1 MDVLDLIVRRARD
14 EYGPRGA
21 DLDAKRIAHVIGRL
35 VSAGELDPGEKLP
48 TVRELSRQLHVSASS
63 VSEAWRILRAH
74 AVISTDRRR
83 GTVVRSSRGDVQG
96 RYWNVPVAPGTL
108 THDLSTG
115 TPDPSLL
122 PHLGPALERLQLE
135 TTITS
140 YLDRPVIEKL
150 EDHLRANWPF
160 PPERLTIVDGA
171 QDALD
176 RTIAAHIHLG
186 DPVIVEDPTFPPII
200 DMLELAGARIIGV
213 RSDAAGI
220 IPESLEEALAENPTA
235 MFVQPRAHNPTGA
248 SLTKSRRDELAILL
262 EPTSVIVVEDDHSG
276 SISDTKLHSFGP
288 ALPNQVVYI
297 RSFSKSHG
305 PDLRLAAVGGPAQL
319 LDPII
324 NRRHLGPSWTSR
336 LLQGLLYD
344 LLTNPEAQEA
354 VNRAAETYADLRKQF
369 VARLKE
375 QGVSFHPGVG
385 LNVWIEV
392 ADEQRS
398 VVSLAAQGIG
408 VAPGRPFMVEPGETD
423 FIRVTISTMGDDLN
437 HIAELI
443 ADASV

>member
-1 MDVLDLIVRRARD
+1 MDAIDLIVRRAR
-14 EYGPRGA
+14 EEHGPRGA

-35 VSAGELDPGEKLP
+35 VSVGELDPGAKLP
-48 TVRELSRQLHVSASS
+48 TVRELSRQLHVSAST
-63 VSEAWRILRAH
+63 VSESWRILRAH

-115 TPDPSLL
+115 TPDPQLL
-122 PHLGPALERLQLE
+122 PLLGPALERLQLE

-150 EDHLRANWPF
+150 EEQLRSDWPF

-176 RTIAAHIHLG
+176 RTIAAHIQLG

-213 RSDAAGI
+213 RSDAEGVL
-220 IPESLEEALAENPTA
+220 PESLVEALAENPTA

-248 SLTKSRRDELAILL
+248 SLTKSRRDELAALL

-276 SISDTKLHSFGP
+276 SISGTALHSFGP
-288 ALPNQVVYI
+288 VLLDQVIYI

-305 PDLRLAAVGGPAQL
+305 PDLRLAAVGGPATL
-319 LDPII
+319 IDPIV

-336 LLQGLLYD
+336 LLQGLLYE
-344 LLTNPEAQEA
+344 LLTNPDTQET
-354 VNRAAETYADLRKQF
+354 VSRSAETYGDLRKQF
-369 VARLKE
+369 IAHLEER
-375 QGVSFHPGVG
+375 GVSCHEGG
-385 LNVWIEV
+385 GMNVWIQV
-392 ADEQRS
+392 ADEQRA

-408 VAPGRPFMVEPGETD
+408 VAPGRPFMVEPSETD
-423 FIRVTISTMGDDLN
+423 FIRVTISTLGDDVTS
-437 HIAELI
+437 IADLV
-443 ADASV
+443 ADASA

>member
-1 MDVLDLIVRRARD
+1 MNVLDLIVRSARE

-35 VSAGELDPGEKLP
+35 VSSGEIDPGEKLP
-48 TVRELSRQLHVSASS
+48 TVRELSRQLRVSASS

-96 RYWNVPVAPGTL
+96 RYWNVHVAPGTL
-108 THDLSTG
+108 SHDLSTG
-115 TPDPSLL
+115 TPNPKLL
-122 PHLGPALERLQLE
+122 PALAPALERLQLE
-135 TTITS
+135 TKITS

-150 EDHLRANWPF
+150 EDLLRSDWPT
-160 PPERLTIVDGA
+160 PPQRLTIVDGA

-176 RTIAAHIHLG
+176 RTIAAHVHLG
-186 DPVIVEDPTFPPII
+186 DPVVVEDPTFPPII
-200 DMLELAGARIIGV
+200 DMLELAGAQVIGV
-213 RSDAAGI
+213 PIDAAGI
-220 IPESLEEALAENPTA
+220 IPDSLEQALAERPTA

-248 SLTKSRRDELAILL
+248 SLTKSRRDELAKLL
-262 EPTSVIVVEDDHSG
+262 EPTSAVIVEDDHSG
-276 SISDTKLHSFGP
+276 SISATELHSFAP
-288 ALPNQVVYI
+288 SLPDQVVYI

-305 PDLRLAAVGGPAQL
+305 PDLRLAAVGGPARL

-344 LLTNPEAQEA
+344 LLTNPETQRA
-354 VNRAAETYADLRKQF
+354 VSQATESYSDLRDRF
-369 VARLKE
+369 VAKLGGM
-375 QGVSFHPGVG
+375 GVSSHPGTG
-385 LNVWIEV
+385 INVWIQA
-392 ADEQRS
+392 ADEQRA

-408 VAPGRPFMVEPGETD
+408 VAPGRPFMVVPNETD
-423 FIRVTISTMGDDLN
+423 FIRATISTIGEDVDR
-437 HIAELI
+437 IAGLV
-443 ADASV
+443 ASACT

>member
-213 RSDAAGI
+213 RSCLLYTSDAA
-220 IPESLEEALAENPTA
+220 
-235 MFVQPRAHNPTGA
+235 
-248 SLTKSRRDELAILL
+248 DE
-262 EPTSVIVVEDDHSG
+262 
-276 SISDTKLHSFGP
+276 
-288 ALPNQVVYI
+288 
-297 RSFSKSHG
+297 
-305 PDLRLAAVGGPAQL
+305 
-319 LDPII
+319 
-324 NRRHLGPSWTSR
+324 
-336 LLQGLLYD
+336 
-344 LLTNPEAQEA
+344 
-354 VNRAAETYADLRKQF
+354 
-369 VARLKE
+369 
-375 QGVSFHPGVG
+375 
-385 LNVWIEV
+385 
-392 ADEQRS
+392 
-398 VVSLAAQGIG
+398 
-408 VAPGRPFMVEPGETD
+408 
-423 FIRVTISTMGDDLN
+423 
-437 HIAELI
+437 
-443 ADASV
+443 

>member
-1 MDVLDLIVRRARD
+1 MDPLDLIVRSAR
-14 EYGPRGA
+14 EQYGPRGA
-21 DLDAKRIAHVIGRL
+21 DLDAKRIADVIGRL
-35 VSAGELDPGEKLP
+35 VSAGELVPGEKLP
-48 TVRELSRQLHVSASS
+48 TVRALSRQLRVSASS
-63 VSEAWRILRAH
+63 VSEAWRILRVH

-83 GTVVRSSRGDVQG
+83 GTAVRSSRGDVGG

-115 TPDPSLL
+115 TPDPLLL
-122 PHLGPALERLQLE
+122 PRLAPALERLQLE

-150 EDHLRANWPF
+150 EDLLRSDWPF
-160 PPERLTIVDGA
+160 PAQRLTIVDGA

-200 DMLELAGARIIGV
+200 DMLELAGAQIIGV
-213 RSDAAGI
+213 QSDTAGI
-220 IPESLEEALAENPTA
+220 IPESLEQALAENPTA
-235 MFVQPRAHNPTGA
+235 MFVQPRASNPTGA
-248 SLTKSRRDELAILL
+248 SLTKSRRDALASLL
-262 EPTSVIVVEDDHSG
+262 EPTSVIIAEDDHSG
-276 SISDTKLHSFGP
+276 SISSVELHSFGP
-288 ALPNQVVYI
+288 TLPDRVIYI

-305 PDLRLAAVGGPAQL
+305 PDLRLAAVGGPVQL

-344 LLTNPEAQEA
+344 LLTSPEAQQT
-354 VNRAAETYADLRKQF
+354 VNNAAETYASLRERF
-369 VARLKE
+369 VAHLEER
-375 QGVSFHPGVG
+375 GVSCHPGVG
-385 LNVWIEV
+385 MNVWIEV
-392 ADEQRS
+392 ADEQRA

-408 VAPGRPFMVEPGETD
+408 VAPGRPFMVEPSETD
-423 FIRVTISTMGDDLN
+423 FIRVTISTIGDDV
-437 HIAELI
+437 HRI
-443 ADASV
+443 ADLVADACA

>member
-1 MDVLDLIVRRARD
+1 MDPLDLIVRRARA

-21 DLDAKRIAHVIGRL
+21 DLDARRIAHVIGRL

-48 TVRELSRQLHVSASS
+48 TVRELSRQLLVSASS

-83 GTVVRSSRGDVQG
+83 GTVVRSSRGDVAG

-108 THDLSTG
+108 RHDLSTG
-115 TPDPSLL
+115 SPDPTLL
-122 PHLGPALERLQLE
+122 PVLTPALERLQFE

-150 EDHLRANWPF
+150 EEHLRSDWPF

-176 RTIAAHIHLG
+176 RAIAAHIHLG

-213 RSDAAGI
+213 RSDATGI
-220 IPESLEEALAENPTA
+220 LPESLEAALAKNPTA

-248 SLTKSRRDELAILL
+248 SLTESRRDELASLL

-276 SISDTKLHSFGP
+276 SISAAELHSFGP
-288 ALPNQVVYI
+288 ALPNQVLYI

-305 PDLRLAAVGGPAQL
+305 PDLRLAAIGGPARL

-336 LLQGLLYD
+336 LLQGLLHD
-344 LLTNPEAQEA
+344 LLTNPEAQRA
-354 VNRAAETYADLRKQF
+354 VANAAETYSDLRGRF
-369 VARLKE
+369 VALLDE
-375 QGVSFHPGVG
+375 QGVSSHAGG
-385 LNVWIEV
+385 GMNVWIEV
-392 ADEQRS
+392 ADEQRA
-398 VVSLAAQGIG
+398 VVSLAAHGIG
-408 VAPGRPFMVEPGETD
+408 VAPGRPFMVVPGATD
-423 FIRVTISTMGDDLN
+423 FIRVTISTIGEDVDR
-437 HIAELI
+437 IAGLV
-443 ADASV
+443 ADASA